1 MILIHTLIYVE
12 RLRVPTPLFV
22 LIIRVH
28 NNHQLLY
35 TNVQWV
41 SIIRYLLSVFCT
53 STSVAYSYY
62 WYLLYDVLLAVLLFT
77 ALSSCFPPFD

>member
-1 MILIHTLIYVE
+1 MSQQEPKPLLLWSSKRCSGHAYGLILIHTSIYVE

-35 TNVQWV
+35 TNVQ
-41 SIIRYLLSVFCT
+41 
-53 STSVAYSYY
+53 
-62 WYLLYDVLLAVLLFT
+62 
-77 ALSSCFPPFD
+77 